1 REAHLRVIGEVA
13 AQRRCAAPRCPDEEK
28 IRKTLWFCQAV
39 PSPIM
44 LSKCIDVGRG
54 KRAQPKHHAGGYSGP
69 TKQLTASSFT
79 PYLISLPLT
88 WQRARVLYV
97 AYSLLTY
104 LVVILWSYD
113 MAEKIRF
120 VKLNCPTA
128 QCCSALPPQ

>member
-1 REAHLRVIGEVA
+1 M
-13 AQRRCAAPRCPDEEK
+13 
-28 IRKTLWFCQAV
+28 RKKSGKRSGLVKLFPPLV
-39 PSPIM
+39 M
-44 LSKCIDVGRG
+44 LSKCIDVGRAN
-54 KRAQPKHHAGGYSGP
+54 RAQSKHHAGGFS
-69 TKQLTASSFT
+69 ASYKAAHRLFVH
-79 PYLISLPLT
+79 PCLISPPLT